1 MRLATAE
8 SCTAGL
14 IATRLTD
21 LPRASEIFV
30 GGVVAYENAV
40 KQALLEVPEDMLVRH
55 GAVSE
60 AVAVQMATGVA
71 RSLAADVG
79 VAVTGIAGPGGGTD
93 EKPVG
98 TVWLAVSGLGRPTS
112 EHIRFVGDRQAVRE
126 RAAQAAF
133 ALLLRSLQPR
143 P

>member
-21 LPRASEIFV
+21 LPGASEIFV

-98 TVWLAVSGLGRPTS
+98 TVWLAVSGRGRPAS

>member
-21 LPRASEIFV
+21 LPGASEIFV

-60 AVAVQMATGVA
+60 AVAVQRATGVA

-79 VAVTGIAGPGGGTD
+79 VAVT
-93 EKPVG
+93 
-98 TVWLAVSGLGRPTS
+98 
-112 EHIRFVGDRQAVRE
+112 
-126 RAAQAAF
+126 
-133 ALLLRSLQPR
+133 
-143 P
+143 

>member
-21 LPRASEIFV
+21 LPGASEIFV

-98 TVWLAVSGLGRPTS
+98 TVWLAVSGLGRPAS